1 LSSRAMALIG
11 LRMMPTFP
19 SPPLK
24 FRTVGFPQYG
34 YKASLSGG
42 TCQTNSRAKVDSR
55 HTLEESPVCLHPSR
69 TRRPRS
75 LVSAVSPLPGRFA
88 RRCACGSCRT
98 TPGVLGSDAS
108 CAVSRPPCL
117 LRPHPPVSQARD
129 DFSAEPVIR
138 RAFAVR
144 ERLGDPRD
152 LPYFH
157 CRAVHTCHRPYAGG
171 SVTLSRCSC
180 ASRCQASSV
189 AKRVATHD
197 LRLCQ
202 LYSTGRAFRRCIVRV
217 RLRPACLPRP
227 PDWLRA
233 DGIT

>member
-1 LSSRAMALIG
+1 MARTG
-11 LRMMPTFP
+11 LRMMPTSP

-34 YKASLSGG
+34 FKASLSGG
-42 TCQTNSRAKVDSR
+42 TCQTNSRAQVDSR
-55 HTLEESPVCLHPSR
+55 HTLEDSPVCLHPSR
-69 TRRPRS
+69 TRRPRLLAS
-75 LVSAVSPLPGRFA
+75 TESHPPGRFE
-88 RRCACGSCRT
+88 RRCASGTCRS
-98 TPGVLGSDAS
+98 TPGVLGSGAS
-108 CAVSRPPCL
+108 CVVSRHPRL
-117 LRPHPPVSQARD
+117 LRPHPSVSQARD
-129 DFSAEPVIR
+129 DFAAWPVIH

-171 SVTLSRCSC
+171 SVTPSCCSC
-180 ASRCQASSV
+180 ASRYQASSV

-202 LYSTGRAFRRCIVRV
+202 LFSTGRAFRRCIVRV

-233 DGIT
+233 GGIT